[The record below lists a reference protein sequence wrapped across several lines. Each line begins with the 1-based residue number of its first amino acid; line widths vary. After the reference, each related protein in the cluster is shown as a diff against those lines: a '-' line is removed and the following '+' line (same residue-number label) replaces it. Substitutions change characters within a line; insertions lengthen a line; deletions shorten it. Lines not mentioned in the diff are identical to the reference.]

1 MALIISLKKSVDK
14 LKFALIKKTR
24 RETMAVVGF
33 ARLEALMR
41 KAAGLDIDKN
51 KAKEITDI
59 VEKKLYDLL
68 LIGERNAKY
77 NGREVIWEC
86 DVPLT
91 KGFLESMQKFK
102 ELEEELSLQDILDF
116 LATKPPLKYPLE
128 AELENKLPQIVGTLL
143 YILARIMKEV
153 DPGIRQPSSE
163 DIERAGRIL
172 DLTM

>member
-1 MALIISLKKSVDK
+1 
-14 LKFALIKKTR
+14 
-24 RETMAVVGF
+24 MAVIGF
-33 ARLEALMR
+33 TRLESLFR

-51 KAKEITDI
+51 KAKQITDV

-68 LIGERNAKY
+68 LIGERNAKF
-77 NGREVIWEC
+77 NNRDVIWEC

-102 ELEEELSLQDILDF
+102 ELEESLELKDILDF

-128 AELENKLPQIVGTLL
+128 AELEKKLPEITGTLL
-143 YILARIMKEV
+143 YVLASVIKEV
-153 DPGIRQPSSE
+153 DPSCKQPDTE
-163 DIERAGRIL
+163 DIERAARIL